1 MSIFT
6 QEEILI
12 SQDFLAKF
20 KSEVEIIEK
29 LLNVHASFIQA
40 TSGITKD
47 NEYPG
52 WTILLL
58 LSQTVPL
65 MNNASDLLIKG
76 YLRSS
81 EIFIRVVS
89 EAVILSAYF
98 CEWPEHEITYRTVNY
113 RDFFRVHK
121 IDDMLKKIEKEGKV
135 FISNKQE
142 AKQVKW
148 HQVIFDNL
156 FKESS
161 KFLHNNP
168 NVIFDLSK
176 RQVQVLQANDM
187 IIGPQ
192 PYSDDINRMAV
203 RRVLNSIL
211 FSIVVLGVSLKI
223 VPDEDEKNIMQ
234 EAQRI
239 IEELNDHPK
248 ENK

>member
-1 MSIFT
+1 MSIFDK
-6 QEEILI
+6 EETSISDLI
-12 SQDFLAKF
+12 NKEFSKEIKIIHDLL
-20 KSEVEIIEK
+20 EVHI
-29 LLNVHASFIQA
+29 SFIQA

-47 NEYPG
+47 NEYPE

-65 MNNASDLLIKG
+65 MNNANDLLTKG
-76 YLRSS
+76 YIRSS
-81 EIFIRVVS
+81 EILIRVVS

-98 CEWPEHEITYRTVNY
+98 CEWPEHEVTYRTVNY

-121 IDDMLKKIEKEGKV
+121 IDDMLKKIEREGKV

-148 HQVIFDNL
+148 HKVVFDNL

-192 PYSDDINRMAV
+192 P
-203 RRVLNSIL
+203 
-211 FSIVVLGVSLKI
+211 
-223 VPDEDEKNIMQ
+223 
-234 EAQRI
+234 
-239 IEELNDHPK
+239 
-248 ENK
+248 